1 MTITGGCQC
10 GAVRYS
16 IEAEPLVARTCWCRF
31 CQFIGSGSATVN
43 VTFPTEAVSIE
54 GALGDLVNTADSGN
68 VMHCRFCPVCG
79 THVYIQSE
87 MRPHFFTVRAG
98 TLDDPEIGKPSIT
111 IWTSM
116 APRWAAIDPNIPH
129 HEQQPPP
136 PAKPQKG

>member
-10 GAVRYS
+10 GAVRYR
-16 IEAEPLVARTCWCRF
+16 IESEPLVARTCW
-31 CQFIGSGSATVN
+31 
-43 VTFPTEAVSIE
+43 
-54 GALGDLVNTADSGN
+54 
-68 VMHCRFCPVCG
+68 CRFCPVCG

-116 APRWAAIDPNIPH
+116 APSWAAIDPRIPH

-136 PAKPQKG
+136 PSPSK